1 MAKTSLFI
9 QKNIMTMKSS
19 LRRRP
24 IALANWKMAM
34 TVTESLS
41 FVKEFHIAVKDIL
54 SSVDIVLCPPFT
66 SIYALSQ
73 TLIGSSIQ
81 LGAQDLCGETGKTH
95 TGEISAQLLA
105 DAGCTWAMMGHWEVR
120 RRTGETDTD
129 VNAKMLAAFKAGL
142 RPILLIG
149 EQSVDKGQ
157 AEKILEARLPDLFG
171 DCDPA
176 QTAKV
181 SIIYEPEWTIGAK
194 QPAPS
199 DYIASVCSF
208 IRTWLGQMFG
218 ADTAQAVRLI
228 YGGSVAPENVEE
240 LLVSPDIDGLGAG
253 RRGRDPI
260 AFAKI
265 VQKIVTAKGVTESL

>member
-1 MAKTSLFI
+1 MCVEY
-9 QKNIMTMKSS
+9 MKSP

-34 TVTESLS
+34 TVSESLS
-41 FVKEFHIAVKDIL
+41 FMKEFRMIAKDFIP
-54 SSVDIVLCPPFT
+54 SVDIVLCPPFT
-66 SIYALSQ
+66 SIYTLSQ
-73 TLIGSSIQ
+73 TLTGSSIQ
-81 LGAQDLCGETGKTH
+81 LGAQNLCGETGKTH

-105 DAGCTWAMMGHWEVR
+105 DAGCTWAMLGHWEVR
-120 RRTGETDTD
+120 RRTGETDSD
-129 VNAKMLAAFKAGL
+129 VNTKMLAAFKAGL

-149 EQSVDKGQ
+149 EQSADKGK
-157 AEKILEARLPDLFG
+157 AEKILEVRLPDLFG
-171 DCDPA
+171 DCNPA
-176 QTAKV
+176 QVAEV

-208 IRTWLGQMFG
+208 IRNWLEHMFG
-218 ADTAQAVRLI
+218 ADTAQVVRLI

-253 RRGRDPI
+253 RMGRDPG

-265 VQKIVTAKGVTESL
+265 VQKIVTAKGVT

>member
-1 MAKTSLFI
+1 MDLKKPV
-9 QKNIMTMKSS
+9 Q
-19 LRRRP
+19 RRP

-34 TVTESLS
+34 TVSESLS
-41 FVKEFHIAVKDIL
+41 FVKEFRMAAKAFMSL
-54 SSVDIVLCPPFT
+54 VDIILCPPFT

-73 TLIGSSIQ
+73 TLTDSYIH
-81 LGAQDLCGETGKTH
+81 LGAQNLCGETGNTH
-95 TGEISAQLLA
+95 TGEISAPLLA
-105 DAGCTWAMMGHWEVR
+105 DAGCTWAMLGHWEVR

-129 VNAKMLAAFKAGL
+129 VNVKMRAAFQAGL

-149 EQSVDKGQ
+149 EQSADKGQ
-157 AEKILEARLPDLFG
+157 AEKILKARLPDLFG

-176 QTAKV
+176 QVAEV

-199 DYIASVCSF
+199 DYIASACLC
-208 IRTWLGQMFG
+208 IRNWLDQMFG
-218 ADTAQAVRLI
+218 VDTAQAVRLI

-240 LLVSPDIDGLGAG
+240 LLASPDIDGLGAG
-253 RRGRDPI
+253 RTGRDPG

-265 VQKIVTAKGVTESL
+265 VQNIATAKGVRDKN